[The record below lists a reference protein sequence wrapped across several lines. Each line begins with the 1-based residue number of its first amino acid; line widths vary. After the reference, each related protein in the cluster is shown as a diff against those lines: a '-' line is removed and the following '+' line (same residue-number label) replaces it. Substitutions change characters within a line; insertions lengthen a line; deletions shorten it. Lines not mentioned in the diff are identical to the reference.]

1 MLGTLDGMLHNEQ
14 PATTH
19 TGLAVGLALGAG
31 FGLLLGLLMFD
42 SPALGLGLGMAVGIA
57 IGAGLDGR
65 RKQSNESD
73 GSLPGG
79 P

>member
-1 MLGTLDGMLHNEQ
+1 VLATLDSMLHNEQ
-14 PATTH
+14 PAATH

-42 SPALGLGLGMAVGIA
+42 SPALGLGLGMALGIA
-57 IGAGLDGR
+57 VGAGLDGR
-65 RKQSNESD
+65 RGQSNESD
-73 GSLPGG
+73 DSLPGG